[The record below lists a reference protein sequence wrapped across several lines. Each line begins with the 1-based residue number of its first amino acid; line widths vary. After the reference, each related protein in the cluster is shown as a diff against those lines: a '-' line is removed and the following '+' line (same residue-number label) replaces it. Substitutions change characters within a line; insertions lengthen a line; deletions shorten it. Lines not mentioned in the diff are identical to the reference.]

1 MPDDPLEGKDPRN
14 GHFAPGNRF
23 WELGSS
29 AGPKPKFETPEA
41 LWTACTEYFEWVQT
55 NPLIEAKLVSFQGVS
70 TLEPV
75 PKMRAMT
82 LNALCVF
89 LGIRRATWGDWRSK
103 REDLAD
109 VIERVEGIIF
119 AQKFEGAAADML
131 NASIIARE
139 LGLADKQDHTTNGK
153 DMHAKADL
161 SSLSDAALAELVAA
175 RDAANKD

>member
-1 MPDDPLEGKDPRN
+1 MADDPLEGKNPHN

-23 WELGSS
+23 WEMSSS
-29 AGPKPKFETPEA
+29 AGRTPKFETPES
-41 LWTACTEYFEWVQT
+41 LWKACAEYFEWVCA

-70 TLEPV
+70 TLEAV

-82 LNALCVF
+82 INALCVF
-89 LGIRRATWGDWRSK
+89 LNVRRATWGEWRSR

-109 VIERVEGIIF
+109 VIERVEGVIF
-119 AQKFEGAAADML
+119 SQKLEGAAADLL

-161 SSLSDAALAELVAA
+161 SGLSDAALAELVAA